1 MNVFSKVFG
10 TRSQREV
17 KRIMPLVEKTES
29 YQSQMQQLTDEQL
42 RDKTREYKKR
52 LAEGATLDDLLPEAF
67 ATVRE
72 AAKRVL
78 GMEHYR
84 VQIIGGIILH
94 QGRIAEMK
102 TGEGK
107 TLVSTLPAYLNALE
121 GKGVHIVT
129 VNDYLAKRDAEW
141 MGKVHEFLGLTVGV
155 VLNDMK
161 PEERRAAYGCDITY
175 VTNNE
180 LGFDYLRDNM
190 VIYKEQLVQRDLHYC
205 IIDEIDS
212 VLIDEARTPLIISGQ
227 SGKSTKLY
235 EVCDI
240 LAQQLERGEA
250 SHEMTKMAAIMGEE
264 VIETGDFV
272 VNEKDK
278 IVNLTEQG
286 IKKVEKFFNI
296 ENLADPENLEIQ
308 HNIILALRAHNLMH
322 KDQDYVVKDDVTNNE
337 LGFDYLRDN
346 MVIYKEQLVQRDLHY
361 CIIDEIDSVL
371 IDEARTPLIISG
383 QSGKSTKLYE
393 VCDILAQQLERG
405 EASHEMTK
413 MAAIMGEE
421 VIETGDFV
429 VNEKDKIVNLT
440 EQGIKKVEKFFNI
453 ENLADPEN
461 LEIQHN
467 IILALRAHNLMHKD
481 QDYVVKDDEILIV
494 DEFTGRIMPGR
505 RYSDGLHQAIEAK
518 EHVKVKRESKT
529 LATITFQNFFNK
541 YDKKGGMTGTALTE
555 EKEFRDIY
563 GMDVVEIP
571 TNRVVQRKDL
581 DDAVY
586 MTKKEKFN
594 AVVEAVKEAH
604 AKHQPV
610 LVGTIT
616 IETSELLSR
625 MLKREG
631 IPHNV
636 LNAKFHELEAEI
648 VAQAGQA
655 DAVTIATNMAG
666 RGTDIK
672 LDDVAR
678 EAGGLKIIGTE
689 RHESRRIDN
698 QLRGRSGRQGDPGES
713 RFYISLED
721 DLMRLFGSERL
732 MKVFTSLGVEE
743 NEQIEHKMLSN
754 AIEKAQEKIEF
765 NNFGIRKNLLDYD
778 QVNNEQRE
786 IIYEERRQVLDG
798 ENMRDAIYKMIT
810 DIVDSMTDMCFSDD
824 MDSSE
829 WDLDEFN
836 TAITPIIP
844 IHPLTAEKVKGHKK
858 DEIKHIVKEEAVK
871 LYEAKEAEFPEPE
884 QLRELERVVLLK
896 CIDSKWMDHIDD
908 MEMLRQGIGLMAYG
922 QRDPVVEYK
931 MNAFEMFNSM
941 ISSIQEDTVR
951 MLYHV
956 HVEQKIEREQVAK
969 VTGTN
974 KDDSAGPKKPV
985 QRKEDKVYPND
996 PCPCGSGKKYKQ
1008 CCGRKAARI

>member
-1 MNVFSKVFG
+1 M
-10 TRSQREV
+10 
-17 KRIMPLVEKTES
+17 
-29 YQSQMQQLTDEQL
+29 
-42 RDKTREYKKR
+42 
-52 LAEGATLDDLLPEAF
+52 
-67 ATVRE
+67 
-72 AAKRVL
+72 
-78 GMEHYR
+78 
-84 VQIIGGIILH
+84 
-94 QGRIAEMK
+94 
-102 TGEGK
+102 
-107 TLVSTLPAYLNALE
+107 
-121 GKGVHIVT
+121 
-129 VNDYLAKRDAEW
+129 
-141 MGKVHEFLGLTVGV
+141 
-155 VLNDMK
+155 
-161 PEERRAAYGCDITY
+161 
-175 VTNNE
+175 TNNE

-205 IIDEIDS
+205 IIDEVDS

-240 LAQQLERGEA
+240 LAKQLERGEA

-264 VIETGDFV
+264 VVETGDFV

-278 IVNLTEQG
+278 IVNLTERG
-286 IKKVEKFFNI
+286 VKKVEKFFNI

-308 HNIILALRAHNLMH
+308 HNVILALRAHNLMH
-322 KDQDYVVKDDVTNNE
+322 
-337 LGFDYLRDN
+337 R
-346 MVIYKEQLVQRDLHY
+346 
-361 CIIDEIDSVL
+361 
-371 IDEARTPLIISG
+371 
-383 QSGKSTKLYE
+383 
-393 VCDILAQQLERG
+393 
-405 EASHEMTK
+405 
-413 MAAIMGEE
+413 
-421 VIETGDFV
+421 
-429 VNEKDKIVNLT
+429 
-440 EQGIKKVEKFFNI
+440 
-453 ENLADPEN
+453 
-461 LEIQHN
+461 
-467 IILALRAHNLMHKD
+467 D

-541 YDKKGGMTGTALTE
+541 YTKKGGMTGTALTE

-571 TNRVVQRKDL
+571 TNKPVQRKDL
-581 DDAVY
+581 EDAVY

-604 AKHQPV
+604 AKQQPV

-616 IETSELLSR
+616 IETSELLSK
-625 MLKREG
+625 MLTKKG
-631 IPHNV
+631 IPHKV

-648 VAQAGQA
+648 VADAGIHGS
-655 DAVTIATNMAG
+655 VTIATNMAG

-672 LDDVAR
+672 LDQESKDL
-678 EAGGLKIIGTE
+678 GGLKIIGTE

-732 MKVFTSLGVEE
+732 MKIFTSLGVAE

-754 AIEKAQEKIEF
+754 AIQKAQEKIEF

-786 IIYEERRQVLDG
+786 IIYKERRQVLDG
-798 ENMRDAIYKMIT
+798 ENMRDSIYKMIT
-810 DIVDSMTDMCFSDD
+810 DIVDNTVDRCFSDD
-824 MDSSE
+824 VDAVE
-829 WDLDEFN
+829 WNLDEFN
-836 TAITPIIP
+836 SILLPIIP
-844 IHPLTAEKVKGHKK
+844 IQALTQEKVKGKK
-858 DEIKHIVKEEAVK
+858 KNEMKHIVKEEAVK
-871 LYEAKEAEFPEPE
+871 LYEAKESEFPEPE

-896 CIDSKWMDHIDD
+896 SIDSKWMDHIDD
-908 MEMLRQGIGLMAYG
+908 MEILRQGIGLVGYG

-931 MNAFEMFNSM
+931 MSAYDMFNEM
-941 ISSIQEDTVR
+941 TNSIQEDTVR

-974 KDDSAGPKKPV
+974 KDDSSARKPV

-1008 CCGRKAARI
+1008 CCGRKAMKA